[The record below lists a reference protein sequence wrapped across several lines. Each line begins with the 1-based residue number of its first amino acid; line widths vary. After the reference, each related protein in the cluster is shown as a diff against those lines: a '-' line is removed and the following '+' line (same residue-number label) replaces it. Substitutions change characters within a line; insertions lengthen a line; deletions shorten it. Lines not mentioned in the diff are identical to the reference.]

1 MQLRLGSKDVRD
13 GVGDARAEDA
23 VSPHQ
28 TKILNSKQTP
38 SLNFNQFSLIFQQ
51 GNFSASQN
59 ELSSPFSTLFQ
70 DIASELAFNNGT
82 TSGQQTIKI
91 NDFVS
96 GVESGA
102 PQDFSPCSWTDDIRQ
117 RGGRSAGHS
126 FTESPVRR
134 EKSCAIASNRLIC
147 ILNHRPRNNR
157 RGCMTA
163 RRANI
168 VAFFSFTSYF

>member
-1 MQLRLGSKDVRD
+1 VAQSYATGLVAKMCGMVWETRARRMQFAINKYIEFKTNST
-13 GVGDARAEDA
+13 
-23 VSPHQ
+23 
-28 TKILNSKQTP
+28 TKFNS
-38 SLNFNQFSLIFQQ
+38 IFQQ

-117 RGGRSAGHS
+117 RRKVGHS